1 MKSLQNQYNLIK
13 EGKGSKDTFLK
24 SVKSL
29 FPNYIP
35 SHFGFNETVNILKE
49 KSIISENIGGIV
61 TNGNPTPPDWFKI
74 FKETVSEAKAE
85 EKKPTKEVTD
95 TETTAFDYKDPK
107 NIDNIYGPTF
117 LKGFYTEMNNPKNE
131 NRTVDEIKSIVAKNL
146 AKNITHYTEK
156 GQFGLDGVGYQVEH
170 PGLGTPKEAKG
181 KYKSSGYGDLN
192 ENKTPNNPYKLYSTH
207 PEFKEAHQ
215 AISKILKTAKSWEE
229 VQSVLNLYREA
240 GADDTASRESIK
252 SIFDKKSF
260 NENRDSNYI
269 CWDAGGGN
277 YEIKKYDPNIS
288 WHNDDDVFQGSY
300 EECLKHKEES
310 EEDSYRFRNFEPH
323 KSWGNEAPDIY
334 ENEGGDFDGIGLIVT
349 GRTQTDNNAISD
361 MLDETGYHAVW
372 NVREGYWFFP
382 ESEETLDSLEMELQ
396 TEFDNRDINA
406 RFEGQ
411 FNESLNE
418 YEDNDGMENT
428 YLELSNGE
436 TTVSLYKESG
446 KWYEDQVLDGEK
458 PYGWGSKRY
467 MGYLSPQDIANYLRS
482 DYGGMWKVVT
492 EENKLNEYFAFGV
505 SEDEVKLKV
514 AKQEAEKI
522 SKKEGVVQHV
532 NQKPSGEYEVSDW
545 YDSETTVAS
554 YEFGQQINENMIKLK
569 DLLEAEYY
577 ETFKEKEKKSTS
589 KPKPKRAKT
598 GDKIKAIETQ
608 GNIAALEA
616 KIEALDEEIDSR
628 ETKMKM
634 ATENEEFKEFVNEKK
649 VKAMEK
655 EVKQLRKAQERYL
668 KEYKKCT
675 GEDYQAKK
683 EIVDETFED

>member
-1 MKSLQNQYNLIK
+1 MKSLQNQYNLIR

-61 TNGNPTPPDWFKI
+61 TNGNQTPPDWFKI

-85 EKKPTKEVTD
+85 EKNPTKEVTD

-131 NRTVDEIKSIVAKNL
+131 NKTVDEIKSIVSKNL
-146 AKNITHYTEK
+146 AKNITYYTEK
-156 GQFGLDGVGYQVEH
+156 GQFGLDGIGYQVEH
-170 PGLGTPKEAKG
+170 PGLGTSKEAKG
-181 KYKSSGYGDLN
+181 KYKSSGYGNLKESKTQLDPKIIQQIIDDIKGFPKYQTRGFESFKKEVRQRYLITPKQLEDILSGDLKENRDINDPVLMKFRANREQSKQRNQNTPPKPNPNQSKIDFLTKERERIMFDMEQEAELEGGPIADMYGDKLNKIDKALRKLKGIN
-192 ENKTPNNPYKLYSTH
+192 EGKTSNNPYKLYITH

-229 VQSVLNLYREA
+229 VQSVLNNYREV
-240 GADDTASRESIK
+240 GADDTASREAIK
-252 SIFDKKSF
+252 SIFDKKPL
-260 NENRDSNYI
+260 N
-269 CWDAGGGN
+269 
-277 YEIKKYDPNIS
+277 
-288 WHNDDDVFQGSY
+288 
-300 EECLKHKEES
+300 
-310 EEDSYRFRNFEPH
+310 
-323 KSWGNEAPDIY
+323 
-334 ENEGGDFDGIGLIVT
+334 ENEGGDFDGVGLVVT

-361 MLDETGYHAVW
+361 MLDETDYHAVW

-418 YEDNDGMENT
+418 Y
-428 YLELSNGE
+428 
-436 TTVSLYKESG
+436 
-446 KWYEDQVLDGEK
+446 
-458 PYGWGSKRY
+458 
-467 MGYLSPQDIANYLRS
+467 
-482 DYGGMWKVVT
+482 
-492 EENKLNEYFAFGV
+492 FAFGV

-522 SKKEGVVQHV
+522 SREEGVVQHV

-589 KPKPKRAKT
+589 KPKPKKAKT

-608 GNIAALEA
+608 GNIASLEA

-655 EVKQLRKAQERYL
+655 EVKQLRKAQEKYL